1 MVFTTSAGKQQIAF
15 QQLYLNAQSSRG
27 SSGQRKMC
35 GKVSPTVRCV
45 AYCHFQYVI
54 FCIIFM
60 GYLRQSGWWHHVVM
74 PTYSIPV
81 MKEIFLRLCE
91 PHLPLTLRYWNVQLQ
106 GNRPLL

>member
-1 MVFTTSAGKQQIAF
+1 
-15 QQLYLNAQSSRG
+15 
-27 SSGQRKMC
+27 
-35 GKVSPTVRCV
+35 
-45 AYCHFQYVI
+45 
-54 FCIIFM
+54 M
-60 GYLRQSGWWHHVVM
+60 GYLTQSGWWHHVVM